1 MLLDEFVTITV
12 YSQNVRHF
20 VECGYEIPKRI
31 NSSKK
36 ESYAVPCELT
46 VKVSDLSP
54 KSNTKVKI
62 KYSFSNVPWDIL
74 LIYSFI

>member
-31 NSSKK
+31 KDYDDYDK
-36 ESYAVPCELT
+36 DYD
-46 VKVSDLSP
+46 KSDGLEMSR
-54 KSNTKVKI
+54 
-62 KYSFSNVPWDIL
+62 
-74 LIYSFI
+74 

>member
-31 NSSKK
+31 NSSGK
-36 ESYAVPCELT
+36 
-46 VKVSDLSP
+46 
-54 KSNTKVKI
+54 
-62 KYSFSNVPWDIL
+62 
-74 LIYSFI
+74 